1 MFSEQFDFTLP
12 ARVDFVG
19 AGGKTSLI
27 LKLLEEFSQATPA
40 LYTTTTRIHPPH
52 LVDGLV
58 IISCDNEEYL
68 VRLLERAALAWNY
81 GRMFVATHLESS
93 PNLLRGVTP
102 AFVERL
108 NRDRFPLILNEADG
122 ARSMSLKMPRDG
134 EPVLMAGSNYLVPV
148 IGLDCLNK
156 PLGPETLF
164 RWDTAAHR
172 YHLPAGEILS
182 PDLAA
187 SLLLHPHGVCRGWRP
202 GMRIVPYINKVDVE
216 AEDLLADCL
225 ARALLRNG
233 NLPIERVVYGSV
245 HSLRASHICA

>member
-1 MFSEQFDFTLP
+1 LFSEQFDFSLP

-19 AGGKTSLI
+19 AGGKTGLI
-27 LKLLEEFSQATPA
+27 LKLLEEYSQATPA

-52 LVDGLV
+52 PLDGLV
-58 IISCDNEEYL
+58 IISSDNEEYL
-68 VRLLERAALAWNY
+68 VRLLERAVFAWSR
-81 GRMFVATHLESS
+81 GRRFVATHLESS

-102 AFVERL
+102 GFAEQLDRV
-108 NRDRFPLILNEADG
+108 RFPVILNEADG

-134 EPVLMAGSNYLVPV
+134 EPVLMIGSNYLVPI

-164 RWDTAAHR
+164 RWDMASHR
-172 YHLPAGEILS
+172 YRLPAGEILS
-182 PDLAA
+182 PALAA
-187 SLLLHPHGVCRGWRP
+187 ALLLHPHGVCRDWRP

-216 AEDLLADCL
+216 AEDPLADSL

-233 NLPIERVVYGSV
+233 NLPIERVVYGSLD
-245 HSLRASHICA
+245 SLRARHICA